1 MYRSVSFTG
10 QRKVNSDCCRASFE
24 IPFLVR
30 SSVAILGALSNGMTE
45 EEAGHGIFCL
55 KLLEI

>member
-1 MYRSVSFTG
+1 MH
-10 QRKVNSDCCRASFE
+10 SDCCRASFE